1 MLESLFLKP
10 RRLETRAASIGA
22 RRTPRVVEKAT
33 GGGFVPYKNTLPFII
48 APTRSLKRGERNL
61 FPLLFSIFSQK
72 VADVR
77 RSETPRSVDF
87 RHFPHFNP
95 DRVYLVG
102 VGSPISRIKSCKSAQ
117 ASFFA
122 GGLRSKYA
130 G

>member
-48 APTRSLKRGERNL
+48 APTRALKRGERNL
-61 FPLLFSIFSQK
+61 FPLLFSFFSQK

-77 RSETPRSVDF
+77 RSEAPRSVDF
-87 RHFPHFNP
+87 RHFLYFNA
-95 DRVYLVG
+95 VVLYLVG
-102 VGSPISRIKSCKSAQ
+102 VGSPISRIRSCKSAQ